1 MLAFMLATA
10 LAAPVGLRRLADV
23 DAVDLGSAA
32 KFAVLSKAGI
42 STVPPSAITGDIGV
56 SPISAAA
63 ITGFS
68 LIKHSDETYSE
79 AWQVTGKVYASD
91 YTSPTPSEMTTAI
104 SDMETAYTNAAGR
117 TTSTETDEQSY
128 VDVKAGLIGGTTFT
142 PGVYTWGTDIL
153 FPTDIYINGGPTDVF
168 IFQTSGSVKAGSGAK
183 IILLG
188 GALAKN
194 IVWQVAGF
202 VDAGTTSHLEGIFLV
217 KSFASFKT
225 KSTLNGQVFAQT
237 AVTLDST
244 TITLV

>member
-42 STVPPSAITGDIGV
+42 STVPPSVITGDIGV
-56 SPISAAA
+56 SPIAGAA
-63 ITGFS
+63 ITGFGEK
-68 LIKHSDETYSE
+68 LDGTF
-79 AWQVTGKVYASD
+79 ATAGQVTGKIFAAD
-91 YTSPTPSEMTTAI
+91 YMDPTPTTMTTAI
-104 SDMETAYTNAAGR
+104 SDMEIAYNDAAGR
-117 TTSTETDEQSY
+117 TTSDETTVQSY
-128 VDVKAGLIGGTTFT
+128 ADVKAGLIGGTTFT

>member
-68 LIKHSDETYSE
+68 LVKHSDETYSE

-117 TTSTETDEQSY
+117 TTSTETDEQKY
-128 VDVKAGLIGGTTFT
+128 ADVKAGLIGGTTFT

-153 FPTDIYINGGPTDVF
+153 FDTDFTISGGLTDVF
-168 IFQTSGSVKAGSGAK
+168 IFQTTGNVKAGSGAK

-217 KSFASFKT
+217 KTFASFKT
-225 KSTLNGQVFAQT
+225 GSTLNGQVFAQT